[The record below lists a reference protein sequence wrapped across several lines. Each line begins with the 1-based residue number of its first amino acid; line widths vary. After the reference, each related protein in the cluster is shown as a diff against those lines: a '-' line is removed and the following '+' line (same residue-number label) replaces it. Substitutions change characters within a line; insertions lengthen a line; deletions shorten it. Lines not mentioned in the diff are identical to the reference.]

1 MLKEYFTIKEVFGPL
16 VLVGEVSGAGYEEL
30 VELELPDGQ
39 IRRGRVLELSGNTAL
54 IQLFEG
60 SEGVDI

>member
-16 VLVGEVSGAGYEEL
+16 VLVGQVSGASYEEL

-39 IRRGRVLELSGNTAL
+39 IRRGRVLELSGETAFCQ
-54 IQLFEG
+54 IPAG
-60 SEGVDI
+60 NA